1 MDNSTNLNQL
11 RVFHS
16 VATFLNFTRAAE
28 ELHLTQPGIS
38 KHIKD
43 LEEHYGNRLFN
54 RLGKKVVLTQA
65 GEVLLKAVTEAF
77 RLIDEANVRI
87 GDLKGLVGGKLNIGA
102 SIMIGTYLLPRI
114 LAKYKQRHPGVD
126 ISLDISLSQQIEDKV
141 LDSTLEVG
149 LIGHRAADTR
159 LIVRK
164 FKSDRMVLIVSADHN
179 WAKRRKPIDLR
190 EVTDQTFLLPRQGSG
205 TRKILEDLFQR
216 SEIML
221 KHTMELGT
229 TEGVKKGVEAGLGIS
244 IISRQ
249 IVQIELE
256 TGLIRSLNL
265 KGADLRRDLF
275 IVYRKDRYLSA
286 AAQEFLRQVD
296 NIK

>member
-1 MDNSTNLNQL
+1 MVNNANLNQL

-16 VATFLNFTRAAE
+16 VATLLSFTRAAE

-54 RLGKKVVLTQA
+54 RLGKKVALTQA

-77 RLIDEANVRI
+77 RLVDEANVKI
-87 GDLKGLVGGKLNIGA
+87 SDLKGLVGGNLNIGA

-114 LAKYKQRHPGVD
+114 LAKFRHRHPGVD

-141 LDSTLEVG
+141 LAGTLEVG
-149 LIGHRAADTR
+149 LIGHRPADTR
-159 LIVRK
+159 LIVQK
-164 FKSDRMVLIVSADHN
+164 FQSDRMVMIVSAGHS
-179 WAKRRKPIDLR
+179 WAKRKKPVGLP
-190 EVTDQTFLLPRQGSG
+190 ELTDQTFLLPRQGSG
-205 TRKILEDLFQR
+205 TRKILEDLFHR
-216 SEIML
+216 SGIRL
-221 KHTMELGT
+221 KQTLELGT

-244 IISRQ
+244 IISQ
-249 IVQIELE
+249 HIVQSELA

-265 KGADLRRDLF
+265 KDAGLRRDLF

-286 AAQEFLRQVD
+286 AAQEFLRLAHPV
-296 NIK
+296 K

>member
-1 MDNSTNLNQL
+1 MDNIANLNQL
-11 RVFHS
+11 RVFHR
-16 VATFLNFTRAAE
+16 VATLLNFTRAAE

-43 LEEHYGNRLFN
+43 LEEHYGTRLFD

-65 GEVLLKAVTEAF
+65 GEVLFRAVTEAF

-87 GDLKGLVGGKLNIGA
+87 SDLKGLVGGNLNIGA
-102 SIMIGTYLLPRI
+102 SIMIGTYLLPRV
-114 LAKYKQRHPGVD
+114 LAKFRHRYPGVD
-126 ISLDISLSQQIEDKV
+126 ISMDISLSRQIEDKV
-141 LDSTLEVG
+141 LNGTLEVG
-149 LIGHRAADTR
+149 LTGHRPADTR
-159 LIVRK
+159 LIVQK
-164 FKSDRMVLIVSADHN
+164 FKSDRMVLIVSAGHN
-179 WAKRRKPIDLR
+179 WAKRRKPIGLR

-216 SEIML
+216 HGSRL

-244 IISRQ
+244 IISQ
-249 IVQIELE
+249 HIVQSELAA
-256 TGLIRSLNL
+256 GLIKSLTL

-275 IVYRKDRYLSA
+275 VVYRKDRYLSA
-286 AAQEFLRQVD
+286 AAQEFLKCVD
-296 NIK
+296 KI